1 MPAICR
7 MLSHIGGKYM
17 KMKKVLSTVLA
28 SAMVL
33 SLAACG
39 GSGSS
44 SGGSTQSGGSG
55 SSSSGGDLTINIWD
69 ANQQKGIQTICDDW
83 TALGNPKVKV
93 EVIDWDNYWTLLEA
107 GASGGQ
113 LADVFWMH
121 SDYAQIYMEN
131 DILLD
136 LTGYIE
142 KDGVDMSIYY
152 PDIAAIYKRD
162 DGKIFALPKDHD
174 TIALLYNKALFDQA
188 GVEYPTD
195 EWTYEDMYEAA
206 KKITEATPDDTYGY
220 ALNTSNDQDGWYN
233 YIYSYGGN
241 VVNTEKT
248 DTGIDSAESKAAME
262 MVRKMLTVATPQ
274 AVVAESGTDSLF
286 QSGKVG
292 MITQGSWMI
301 NSFYTAENSKDYAW
315 AEIPYCDRN
324 GDGKCQKDERW
335 TCYNGLGWAAAAN
348 TGNPDAAA
356 SLIEYLCSK
365 DAQVKQA
372 ELGVTMAGIPGISEA
387 FANAFEGMD
396 VSAFTKVEED
406 GTLYARPGTRNS
418 GVWQTPM
425 KQAGGFLDAWQDVE
439 NPQAMSDAC
448 DRVAN
453 MIRDA
458 IAAEK

>member
-7 MLSHIGGKYM
+7 MLSHIGGKFM

-44 SGGSTQSGGSG
+44 SGGSTQGGGSG
-55 SSSSGGDLTINIWD
+55 SGSSGGDLTINIWYS
-69 ANQQKGIQTICDDW
+69 NQQKGIQEICDDW

-93 EVIDWDNYWTLLEA
+93 EVVNWDNYWTLLEA

-121 SDYAQIYMEN
+121 SDYSQIYMEN

-286 QSGKVG
+286 QSNLVA

-301 NSFYTAENSKDYAW
+301 NSFYKAESHADYKW
-315 AEIPYCDRN
+315 AMMPYADVNGNGACDK
-324 GDGKCQKDERW
+324 GERW
-335 TCYNGLGWAAAAN
+335 SAYNGLGWAISASCA
-348 TGNPDAAA
+348 NPDAAY
-356 SLIEYLCSK
+356 SLISYFCNEAGQK
-365 DAQVKQA
+365 KQA
-372 ELGVTMAGIPGISEA
+372 ELGVTMAGYKGVSEE

-396 VSAFTKVEED
+396 VSPFVRIEEEGD
-406 GTLYARPGTRNS
+406 LYFRPYTRNTT
-418 GVWQTPM
+418 VWEDALQ
-425 KQAGGFLDAWQDVE
+425 QQGAFLDAWQ
-439 NPQAMSDAC
+439 NPEDPAVMATAC
-448 DRVAN
+448 DNAQA
-453 MIRDA
+453 IIEEA
-458 IAAEK
+458 IANE

>member
-1 MPAICR
+1 
-7 MLSHIGGKYM
+7 
-17 KMKKVLSTVLA
+17 
-28 SAMVL
+28 MVL

-44 SGGSTQSGGSG
+44 SGGSTQGGGSG
-55 SSSSGGDLTINIWD
+55 SGSSGGDLTINIWD

-315 AEIPYCDRN
+315 AQIPYCDRN

-335 TCYNGLGWAAAAN
+335 SCYNGLGWAAAAN

-448 DRVAN
+448 DRVAK

>member
-1 MPAICR
+1 
-7 MLSHIGGKYM
+7 M

-44 SGGSTQSGGSG
+44 TQGGGSG

-121 SDYAQIYMEN
+121 SDYSQIYMEN

-220 ALNTSNDQDGWYN
+220 ALNTSNDQ
-233 YIYSYGGN
+233 
-241 VVNTEKT
+241 KT

-315 AEIPYCDRN
+315 AQIPYCDRN
-324 GDGKCQKDERW
+324 GDGTCQKDERW
-335 TCYNGLGWAAAAN
+335 SCYNGLGWAAAAN
-348 TGNPDAAA
+348 TKNPDAAA

-448 DRVAN
+448 DRVAK

>member
-1 MPAICR
+1 
-7 MLSHIGGKYM
+7 M

-44 SGGSTQSGGSG
+44 SGGSTQGGGSG
-55 SSSSGGDLTINIWD
+55 SGSSGGDLTINIWD
-69 ANQQKGIQTICDDW
+69 ANQQKGIQEICDDW

-93 EVIDWDNYWTLLEA
+93 EVVNWDNYWTLLEA

-121 SDYAQIYMEN
+121 SDYAQMYMEN

-448 DRVAN
+448 DRVAK